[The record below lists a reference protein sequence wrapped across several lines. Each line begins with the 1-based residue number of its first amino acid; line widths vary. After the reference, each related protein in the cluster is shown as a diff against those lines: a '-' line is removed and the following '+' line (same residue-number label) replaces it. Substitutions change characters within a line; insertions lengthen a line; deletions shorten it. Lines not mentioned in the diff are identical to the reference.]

1 MLKKK
6 NSEEMPKLTRIF
18 GGNIAKGGIGFKL
31 LFHSDEVLSINKKTM
46 MKALKTVFFVALC
59 CTISLVKAQ
68 DNSTVDTTATP
79 EYLLDKAVIAEES
92 GDKVAAFT
100 ALKAGTAALETE
112 AKENKGSLKD
122 KLLGQ
127 VGNLQ
132 ALMPLLQGGGL
143 GKGILS
149 KAVSL
154 AKLMIAHQRI
164 EKMLG
169 GGSIMGSLGGITK
182 NMGLLKKGMSA
193 LSPATQSSANPLIDN
208 ALSGLGKL
216 SKGGPAAANAL
227 MPTVKNQLGSVLDM
241 VKGGL

>member
-1 MLKKK
+1 
-6 NSEEMPKLTRIF
+6 
-18 GGNIAKGGIGFKL
+18 
-31 LFHSDEVLSINKKTM
+31 
-46 MKALKTVFFVALC
+46 MKALKSLFFVALC

-68 DNSTVDTTATP
+68 ESTSTDSTTTP

-92 GDKVAAFT
+92 GDKTAAFT
-100 ALKAGTAALETE
+100 ALKAGTDALETE

-122 KLLGQ
+122 KLMGQ
-127 VGNLQ
+127 VGNLKT
-132 ALMPLLQGGGL
+132 LLPLLQGGGA
-143 GKGILS
+143 GKGILA

-169 GGSIMGSLGGITK
+169 GNSIMGSVGGITK
-182 NMGLLKKGMSA
+182 NMGLLKKGLSA

-216 SKGGPAAANAL
+216 SKGGPAANAL
-227 MPTVKNQLGSVLDM
+227 MPTVKNQLGGVLDM